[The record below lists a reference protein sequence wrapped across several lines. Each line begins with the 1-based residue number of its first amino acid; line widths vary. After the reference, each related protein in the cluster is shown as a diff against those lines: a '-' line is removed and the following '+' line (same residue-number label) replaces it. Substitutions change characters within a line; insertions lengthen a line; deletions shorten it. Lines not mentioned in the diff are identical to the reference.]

1 MTDTLREA
9 ALALVR
15 QAELSLDY
23 RPEFRRAIANAFRA
37 ATIPEPRFPMTYC
50 SQCGTDLGAGNAGVS
65 HCSDHQ
71 YRHLSAIV
79 EDERN

>member
-9 ALALVR
+9 ALELVR
-15 QAELSLDY
+15 QAEMSLDY
-23 RPEFRRAIANAFRA
+23 RPEFRRAIADVVRLTARY
-37 ATIPEPRFPMTYC
+37 EMTYC
-50 SQCGTDLGAGNAGVS
+50 SQCGAEQGAGDAGVS